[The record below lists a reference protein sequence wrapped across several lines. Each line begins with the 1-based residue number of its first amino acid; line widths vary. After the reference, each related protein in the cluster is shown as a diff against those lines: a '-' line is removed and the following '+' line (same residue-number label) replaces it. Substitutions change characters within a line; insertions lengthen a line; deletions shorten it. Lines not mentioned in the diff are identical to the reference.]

1 MHEKDW
7 SILVLSYF
15 CMHLIELLASLL
27 LFFQS
32 NLFSNFQALHVGPV
46 VQYGCCDA

>member
-7 SILVLSYF
+7 SNLMTIYF
-15 CMHLIELLASLL
+15 CMRLICLLASLL

-32 NLFSNFQALHVGPV
+32 NLFSSFQALHVGLV
-46 VQYGCCDA
+46 VQYGCHGA

>member
-7 SILVLSYF
+7 IILMLIYF

-32 NLFSNFQALHVGPV
+32 NLFSSFQALHVSPV
-46 VQYGCCDA
+46 V